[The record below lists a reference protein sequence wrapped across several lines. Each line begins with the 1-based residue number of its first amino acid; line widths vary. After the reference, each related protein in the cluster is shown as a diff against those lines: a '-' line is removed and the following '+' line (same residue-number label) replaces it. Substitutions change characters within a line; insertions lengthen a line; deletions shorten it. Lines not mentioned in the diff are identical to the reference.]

1 MVAKFITFEGVEGS
15 GKSTQIRLL
24 EKTLQKM
31 GHETIVTREPGGS
44 KIGDQ
49 IREIL
54 LNKENKE
61 MLSMT
66 ELLLYV
72 AGRAQH
78 VYQVIQPALKEGKIV
93 LSDRFA
99 DSSAAYQGAARA
111 IDEATLK
118 KIHEL
123 AIKNFQPDL
132 TFLLDLPAQQGLKR
146 IRGARGRLDRLEEE
160 ALAFHEKVRL
170 GYLALA
176 KKEPKRFCVLNAG
189 DEEAVLHEKI
199 LKETLK
205 ILR

>member
-1 MVAKFITFEGVEGS
+1 MSAKFITFEGVEGS
-15 GKSTQIRLL
+15 GKSTQIQLL
-24 EKTLQKM
+24 EATLNKLGLKTL
-31 GHETIVTREPGGS
+31 VTREPGGS

-61 MLSMT
+61 MLGMT

-78 VYQVIQPALKEGKIV
+78 VYQIIQPALKEGKIV
-93 LSDRFA
+93 LCDRYA
-99 DSSAAYQGAARA
+99 DSSAAYQGSARA
-111 IDEATLK
+111 IDLK
-118 KIHEL
+118 ILEKIHEL

-132 TFLLDLPAQQGLKR
+132 TFLLDLPAEEGLKR
-146 IRGARGRLDRLEEE
+146 IRGGRSRLDRLEEE

-176 KKEPKRFCVLNAG
+176 KKEPKRFCVLNAE
-189 DEEAVLHEKI
+189 DEEGILHEKI

-205 ILR
+205 IAA